1 MSTKTKNMAI
11 STKTKKVATIKKTK
25 IDGYFF
31 MSICNGELDV
41 NCSGDENV
49 LAAAFATILLDE
61 TKEGKQAKQLLTTAG
76 AISAHELQSKE
87 KYSSKTA
94 KKVAKPVKKAANKK

>member
-1 MSTKTKNMAI
+1 MAK
-11 STKTKKVATIKKTK
+11 SKKVK

-49 LAAAFATILLDE
+49 LSAAFATILLDE
-61 TKEGKQAKQLLTTAG
+61 TKEGKQAKQLLTTAV
-76 AISAHELQSKE
+76 AISAHELQFNKVMLIIFSYILTCYMVNGRKKYCAKSCYTNE
-87 KYSSKTA
+87 KKLI
-94 KKVAKPVKKAANKK
+94 

>member
-1 MSTKTKNMAI
+1 MAK
-11 STKTKKVATIKKTK
+11 SKKVK

-49 LAAAFATILLDE
+49 LSAAFATILLDE
-61 TKEGKQAKQLLTTAG
+61 TKEGKQAKQLLTTAV
-76 AISAHELQSKE
+76 AISAHELQFNKE
-87 KYSSKTA
+87 LLGENPFSFKDFINLFLFDMPLILRGL
-94 KKVAKPVKKAANKK
+94 KPFP

>member
-1 MSTKTKNMAI
+1 MAT
-11 STKTKKVATIKKTK
+11 SKKTK

-49 LAAAFATILLDE
+49 LAAAFATIILDE
-61 TKEGKQAKQLLTTAG
+61 TKEGKQAKQLLATAV

-94 KKVAKPVKKAANKK
+94 KKPVKKPVKAVNKK

>member
-1 MSTKTKNMAI
+1 MAT
-11 STKTKKVATIKKTK
+11 SKKTK

-49 LAAAFATILLDE
+49 LAAAFATIILDE
-61 TKEGKQAKQLLTTAG
+61 TKEGKQAKQLLATAI
-76 AISAHELQSKE
+76 AIATHEMESKK
-87 KYSSKTA
+87 KYSSKKSNLVPKT
-94 KKVAKPVKKAANKK
+94 PKKAVNNK

>member
-1 MSTKTKNMAI
+1 MSI
-11 STKTKKVATIKKTK
+11 KTKKMATIKKTK

-41 NCSGDENV
+41 NCSGDKNV
-49 LAAAFATILLDE
+49 ISAAFATLILDE
-61 TKEGKQAKQLLTTAG
+61 NKDGKDIQQILATAVS
-76 AISAHELQSKE
+76 ISAHELQFNKE

-94 KKVAKPVKKAANKK
+94 KKVAKPQPIKKVRSNKK

>member
-1 MSTKTKNMAI
+1 MA
-11 STKTKKVATIKKTK
+11 TNKKTK

-41 NCSGDENV
+41 NCSGDKNIIS
-49 LAAAFATILLDE
+49 AAFATLILDNS
-61 TKEGKQAKQLLTTAG
+61 KDGKAVKDILAVAVG
-76 AISAHELQSKE
+76 ISAHELNNQKE

-94 KKVAKPVKKAANKK
+94 KKVAKPQPIKKVTSNKK